1 MVFIKLPQIFLVFK
15 ETFSE
20 WTTNLHLQPCYA
32 SVLLADCLTNGPGL
46 LKVTLR
52 FIFTSIWCIK
62 TWNIST
68 LFFLKYVVFLV
79 CFLFYL
85 DIRFCLFVLC
95 RDISCLNREVF
106 IDKNIFLY
114 YNLNRVLWNLK
125 AICVFSALKL
135 FNSLILSFQFPCI
148 LFLICRGVWNT
159 TKELRMSYCQATLIQ
174 KTWYF
179 LLCWC
184 KVCFF

>member
-32 SVLLADCLTNGPGL
+32 SVLLADCLTEGPGL
-46 LKVTLR
+46 LKSPFGSFSLVYDVLKRETLVLC
-52 FIFTSIWCIK
+52 FSW
-62 TWNIST
+62 
-68 LFFLKYVVFLV
+68 KYVVFLV

-114 YNLNRVLWNLK
+114 YDFNRVLWNLK
-125 AICVFSALKL
+125 TICALKL

-148 LFLICRGVWNT
+148 LFLICRAVWNT

-179 LLCWC
+179 SLCWC